1 LVAYIVPNE
10 QQATAVGAQSLAPLL
25 RQFLK
30 EKLPSYMVPSA
41 YVLLESLP
49 LTANGKVDR
58 RALPAADPETDDIKE
73 DYVAPRT
80 PVEEELAA
88 IWAKV
93 LGRQEVGVHDNFFEL
108 GGHSLLATQLTSRIR
123 DAFKVELPVRY
134 LFEAP
139 TVAMLARHIE
149 TICWAAKGA
158 DTNNSEGNE
167 REDVEF

>member
-1 LVAYIVPNE
+1 
-10 QQATAVGAQSLAPLL
+10 
-25 RQFLK
+25 
-30 EKLPSYMVPSA
+30 MVPSA

-49 LTANGKVDR
+49 LTPNGKVDR
-58 RALPAADPETDDIKE
+58 RALPAADPERNDIKE

-93 LGRQEVGVHDNFFEL
+93 LGREQVSVHDNFFEL